1 MQKNRTIIFLFL
13 PLMLT
18 LTLGQL
24 ASAEWKKNIV
34 ANPTTEDVFI
44 IYSTLLGRNAERN
57 IPAGYRTVGY
67 YRIPAGQQRSFWAW
81 ANNSIY
87 FQILKRSGKAIKPL
101 SSTPTIS
108 FWGHPRRSHIIVTRR
123 AISVPVTTNQLLY
136 TNRNKTELVKRD
148 GFIKYANGSRV
159 TVSSAWV
166 YVEPSAEPQP
176 REGTVTFVSKRRSGI
191 FPEWYTA
198 TIEVDIPNC
207 TKVLSFATRTNV
219 SEADDPYVD
228 EENLTAEQISDTR
241 LKLTVRL
248 REHVGVDPYTLKVKI
263 IAWCQVSANASGAPS
278 LQPQLRPET
287 RYLSEIWQE
296 LSKVP
301 SETVLL
307 SNYPNPFNPE
317 TWIPYQLAKPAEVTV
332 SIHSAD
338 GTLIRTLALGQ
349 LPAGVYQDKNRA
361 AYWDGKN
368 EQGERVA
375 SGFYFYTLKA
385 GDFSATKKMLIRK

>member
-1 MQKNRTIIFLFL
+1 MEKNRTIIFLFL
-13 PLMLT
+13 TLMLT
-18 LTLGQL
+18 LALGQL

-34 ANPTTEDVFI
+34 TNRTTADVFV
-44 IYSTLLGRNAERN
+44 IYSTRLGRNTKRN

-87 FQILKRSGKAIKPL
+87 FRILKKSGKAIKPL

-123 AISVPVTTNQLLY
+123 AISVPVTTDQLY

-159 TVSSAWV
+159 TVSPAWV
-166 YVEPSAEPQP
+166 YVEPPAEPQP

-207 TKVLSFATRTNV
+207 TKVLSFATQTEV
-219 SEADDPYVD
+219 STADDPYVD
-228 EENLTAEQISDTR
+228 EENLTVEQLSDTR

-248 REHVGVDPYTLKVKI
+248 REHVGVDPYRLKVKI
-263 IAWCQVSANASGAPS
+263 RAWCQVSANASGAPS
-278 LQPQLRPET
+278 LQPQLRPEAHLLT
-287 RYLSEIWQE
+287 EIWQE
-296 LSKVP
+296 LSRDP
-301 SETVLL
+301 PETVLL

-317 TWIPYQLAKPAEVTV
+317 TWIPYHLADPAHVVLTIYSV
-332 SIHSAD
+332 D
-338 GTLIRTLALGQ
+338 GKVVRRLDLGHQ
-349 LPAGVYQDKNRA
+349 TAGIYQSKSRA
-361 AYWDGKN
+361 AYWDGRN
-368 EQGERVA
+368 AVGERVV
-375 SGFYFYTLKA
+375 SGLYFYTLTA
-385 GDFSATKKMLIRK
+385 GDFTATGKMLIIE